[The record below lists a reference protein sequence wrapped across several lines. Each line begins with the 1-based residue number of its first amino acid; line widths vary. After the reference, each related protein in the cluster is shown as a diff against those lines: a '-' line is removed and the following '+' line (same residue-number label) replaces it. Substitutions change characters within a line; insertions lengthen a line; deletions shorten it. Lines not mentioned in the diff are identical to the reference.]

1 MRTRF
6 PERST
11 SVMESLLER
20 DMIAIDD
27 LPVFFERF
35 FSYKIVRDF
44 VCALRMMSEK
54 KGRKRGLKLLPLQV
68 A

>member
-11 SVMESLLER
+11 SVIESLLER

-27 LPVFFERF
+27 LTVPFESF
-35 FSYKIVRDF
+35 PCKTVRDF
-44 VCALRMMSEK
+44 GEALWLKGEK
-54 KGRKRGLKLLPLQV
+54 ERSVG
-68 A
+68 